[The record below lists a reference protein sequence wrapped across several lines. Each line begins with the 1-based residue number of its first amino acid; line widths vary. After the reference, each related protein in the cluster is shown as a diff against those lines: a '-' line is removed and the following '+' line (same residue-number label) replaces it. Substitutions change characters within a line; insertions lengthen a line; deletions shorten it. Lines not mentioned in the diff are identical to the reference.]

1 MKAKPSQGF
10 LSFLIVMVVVLV
22 FALPALAY
30 QYPLSSSDVR
40 EAYLL
45 GTRRDSLTAS
55 FFAKYRHDLRQPR
68 SGPWVSD
75 IIIETPY
82 TQVVEMGQADQN
94 PDTQQAEID
103 LPKKN
108 FLFIVRVGIN
118 FTDTYPSTPKNP
130 PEPRP
135 IIPDFEKDFKIRM
148 SQKDKKII
156 QPSSVKT
163 ILLDSGD
170 YGNGQITGAVLELT
184 YKTEDIDPSGD
195 LAIKVLTPDDQDVET
210 TFDLNSLK

>member
-1 MKAKPSQGF
+1 MTVKPRPGF
-10 LSFLIVMVVVLV
+10 VNVLATISVVFVV
-22 FALPALAY
+22 ALPALAHH
-30 QYPLSSSDVR
+30 YPLSSSDVR

-68 SGPWVSD
+68 TGPWVSD

-82 TQVVEMGQADQN
+82 AQVVDLGQSDQN

-103 LPKKN
+103 LPKQS
-108 FLFIVRVGIN
+108 FALIVRIGIN
-118 FTDTYPSTPKNP
+118 FTDTYPSVPTDP
-130 PEPRP
+130 PAARV
-135 IIPDFEKDFKIRM
+135 IIPDFEKDFKVRM
-148 SQKDKKII
+148 SQKDKKI
-156 QPSSVKT
+156 QPSSLKT
-163 ILLDSGD
+163 ILLDSGN

-184 YKTEDIDPSGD
+184 YKNEDLDSSED
-195 LAIKVLTPDDQDVET
+195 LTIKVLTPDNQDVET

>member
-1 MKAKPSQGF
+1 MKAKPSPGF
-10 LSFLIVMVVVLV
+10 VSFLTVIAVVLV

-68 SGPWVSD
+68 TGPWVSD
-75 IIIETPY
+75 VIVETPY
-82 TQVVEMGQADQN
+82 AQVVDIGQADQN

-103 LPKKN
+103 LPKKS
-108 FLFIVRVGIN
+108 FAFIVRVGIN
-118 FTDTYPSTPKNP
+118 FTDTYPSP
-130 PEPRP
+130 PTDPPAPRV
-135 IIPDFEKDFKIRM
+135 IIPDFEKDFKVRA
-148 SQKDKKII
+148 SQKDKRI
-156 QPSSVKT
+156 QPSSLKT

-184 YKTEDIDPSGD
+184 YNNGDIDPSED
-195 LAIKVLTPDDQDVET
+195 LIIKVLTPDDQDVET

>member
-55 FFAKYRHDLRQPR
+55 FFAKYRHDLRQRR

>member
-1 MKAKPSQGF
+1 MKAKPSPGF
-10 LSFLIVMVVVLV
+10 LSFLTVMVVTLV
-22 FALPALAY
+22 FALPALTY

-68 SGPWVSD
+68 TGPWVSD

-130 PEPRP
+130 PETRP

-148 SQKDKKII
+148 SQKDQKII

-170 YGNGQITGAVLELT
+170 YGDGQITGAVLELT
-184 YKTEDIDPSGD
+184 YKTEDIILP
-195 LAIKVLTPDDQDVET
+195 AI
-210 TFDLNSLK
+210 

>member
-1 MKAKPSQGF
+1 MKARPSPGL
-10 LSFLIVMVVVLV
+10 LSFLTVMVVVLV

-30 QYPLSSSDVR
+30 QYPLSSADVR

-68 SGPWVSD
+68 TGPWVSD

-184 YKTEDIDPSGD
+184 YKSEDIDPSAD

>member
-1 MKAKPSQGF
+1 MKARPSPGF
-10 LSFLIVMVVVLV
+10 LSFLTVMVVVLV

-68 SGPWVSD
+68 TGPWVSD

-135 IIPDFEKDFKIRM
+135 IIPDFENDFKIRT

-184 YKTEDIDPSGD
+184 YKTEDIDPSGY